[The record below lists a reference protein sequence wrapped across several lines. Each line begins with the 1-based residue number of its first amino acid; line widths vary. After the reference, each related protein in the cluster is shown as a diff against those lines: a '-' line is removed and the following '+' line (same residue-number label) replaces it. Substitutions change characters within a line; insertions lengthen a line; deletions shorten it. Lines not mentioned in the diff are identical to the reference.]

1 MKLKWNDS
9 FPLRLAIRTGIF
21 LAIVLLLITTASYIS
36 VAWLLSK
43 NVNANLLVEAHSI
56 ISQWTQTGKVE
67 PFSWK
72 KGFYRVIGPDGR
84 IVLQQGVDKYT
95 HEKAEMMDKIDS
107 HTPPLFTYRLESEAR
122 PKTGWQADLYELIP
136 FEHGYREVYV
146 PFVIQSDEYLL
157 ELAIETEETHKLLR
171 MIFLVLAAIAGGGFL
186 FIISVIAYSSREGFR
201 PIRQIARM
209 IKTIEEKTLS
219 TRLKIP
225 VRDKTVDDLVG
236 VINGMLDRLEQAFQ
250 SQSRFVQDASHELR
264 TPLAVLRSDI
274 EITLRRPRTAE
285 EYQTSLK
292 RCLEEVEHMTHM
304 TGQLLALARYEQAAK
319 LDLQPIYLHEVLE
332 RVVSQSRIAAESK
345 QVHVQYEPAPDMKV
359 MGEPV
364 ALEMAFLNLVQNAIH
379 AAGEGGTVKIRVRQ
393 NETGVFTEISDNGP
407 GIPEDKISYLFDRF
421 FRVDEGRNR
430 QSGGTGLGLT
440 ITHSIIQ
447 AHQGTIDVKSR
458 LGEGTVFSVYLP
470 QTEE

>member
-21 LAIVLLLITTASYIS
+21 LAIVLFFITAASYIS

-56 ISQWTQTGKVE
+56 ISRWTQTGTIE
-67 PFSWK
+67 SFSWK

-84 IVLQQGVDKYT
+84 VILEQDVEEYS
-95 HEKAEMMDKIDS
+95 HEKMELLDKVGP
-107 HTPPLFTYRLESEAR
+107 HTPPLFTYHLEREAR
-122 PKTGWQADLYELIP
+122 PRTGWQAFLYELFP

-146 PFVIQSDEYLL
+146 PFVMQSNEYLL
-157 ELAIETEETHKLLR
+157 ELAMETEDTRELLR
-171 MIFLVLAAIAGGGFL
+171 MILLLLAAIAGAGFL
-186 FIISVIAYSSREGFR
+186 LIISVVAYSSREGFR

-209 IKTIEEKTLS
+209 VKTIEEKTLS

-225 VRDKTVDDLVG
+225 VRDKTLDDLVG

-319 LDLQPIYLHEVLE
+319 LDLQPVNLHDVLA
-332 RVVSQSRIAAESK
+332 RVIAKSRLAAEAK
-345 QVHVQYEPAPDMKV
+345 QVYVQYEPASDIKV
-359 MGEPV
+359 TGEPV

-379 AAGEGGTVKIRVRQ
+379 AVDVGGTVKLHVRKK
-393 NETGVFTEISDNGP
+393 ETTIVTEISDNGP
-407 GIPEDKISYLFDRF
+407 GIPEEKIPYLFDRF
-421 FRVDEGRNR
+421 FRIDEGRNR

-440 ITHSIIQ
+440 ITHTIIQ
-447 AHQGTIDVKSR
+447 AHQGTIGVKSR
-458 LGEGTVFSVYLP
+458 VGEGTTFSVELP
-470 QTEE
+470 SQAI